1 MDQATRAADASVIDV
16 RDLKERQTN
25 LQTEYIKNENRVND
39 AKGIDILLQ
48 FVIYI
53 FQTWFIT
60 IDFGW
65 WHAVIFTEA
74 AEDAKAKAQEANN
87 DLYLLNTGFKNV
99 SDTLSEKTREVTD
112 AKDKAMDLQRRA
124 NLLSNSATNKLDN
137 LKGKNFLILIVFEM
151 VLHIRLHWLP
161 EYQK

>member
-1 MDQATRAADASVIDV
+1 LIIIVF
-16 RDLKERQTN
+16 
-25 LQTEYIKNENRVND
+25 
-39 AKGIDILLQ
+39 GLL
-48 FVIYI
+48 
-53 FQTWFIT
+53 
-60 IDFGW
+60 
-65 WHAVIFTEA
+65 HAVIFTEA

-137 LKGKNFLILIVFEM
+137 LKGKNILKWFIFDMILNLLIA
-151 VLHIRLHWLP
+151 
-161 EYQK
+161 